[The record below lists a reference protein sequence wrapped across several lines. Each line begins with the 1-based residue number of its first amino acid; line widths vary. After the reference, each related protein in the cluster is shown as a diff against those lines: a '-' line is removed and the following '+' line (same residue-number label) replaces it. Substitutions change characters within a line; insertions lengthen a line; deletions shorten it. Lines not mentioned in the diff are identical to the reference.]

1 MWNLRFLNAWQT
13 EGMLETSVRLLRLL
27 SLLQVRRDWSGAD
40 LASRLG
46 VTTRTVRNDVER
58 LRILGYEVH
67 SSTGITG
74 GYRLGAGSAMPP
86 LLLDDDEAVA
96 VGVGLRAA
104 AAGTVT
110 GIEETSLRALAKLE
124 QTLPARLR
132 RRLDALRQATVS
144 AAGGGPTVDA
154 ETLTT
159 IAGACRD
166 HEQLRFDYRGRDGET
181 SARRVEPHR
190 LVYTGRRW
198 YLLAWDRD
206 REDWRT
212 FRADRIRPRLPTGPR
227 FTPREPPED
236 AASHVVRGT
245 GSLAWTH
252 QARVRLHAPAEV
264 IAESASRRRPACCA
278 RSTST
283 AASWRPAATP
293 CVTSS
298 ATSRASTSRSRCW
311 TRRSSGTMLRKLAD
325 RYTAAAGDRDSTSN
339 PASSRGH
346 SAYLPS
352 FVVAALGTR
361 QHDPRPQRQRVRR
374 LPGWPDR
381 RAADPAERMSTRSP
395 ASSVRKPARPSATD
409 RRCARRRTA
418 RRVGGSGRS

>member
-1 MWNLRFLNAWQT
+1 LWNLPFRNAWQT
-13 EGMLETSVRLLRLL
+13 EEMLETSVRLLRLL
-27 SLLQVRRDWSGAD
+27 SLLQVRRDWSGAE
-40 LASRLG
+40 LADRLG
-46 VTTRTVRNDVER
+46 VTTRTVRNDIER

-96 VGVGLRAA
+96 VALGLRAA

-110 GIEETSLRALAKLE
+110 GIEETSLRALTKLE

-132 RRLDALRQATVS
+132 HRLDALRQATVS

-154 ETLTT
+154 DTLTT
-159 IAGACRD
+159 IAAACRD
-166 HEQLRFDYRGRDGET
+166 HEQLRFDYRGRDGDA

-245 GSLAWTH
+245 GSLAWKH
-252 QARVRLHAPAEV
+252 PARVLFHAPMAD
-264 IAESASRRRPACCA
+264 IAERVAPAGGLLRPVDE
-278 RSTST
+278 RSCVLQTGGDSLGDLVGYLTSLDVAFEVLDPPELRALLREL
-283 AASWRPAATP
+283 AA
-293 CVTSS
+293 
-298 ATSRASTSRSRCW
+298 
-311 TRRSSGTMLRKLAD
+311 
-325 RYTAAAGDRDSTSN
+325 RYTAAAG
-339 PASSRGH
+339 PHPVPGI
-346 SAYLPS
+346 
-352 FVVAALGTR
+352 
-361 QHDPRPQRQRVRR
+361 PRTGP
-374 LPGWPDR
+374 P
-381 RAADPAERMSTRSP
+381 
-395 ASSVRKPARPSATD
+395 
-409 RRCARRRTA
+409 
-418 RRVGGSGRS
+418 